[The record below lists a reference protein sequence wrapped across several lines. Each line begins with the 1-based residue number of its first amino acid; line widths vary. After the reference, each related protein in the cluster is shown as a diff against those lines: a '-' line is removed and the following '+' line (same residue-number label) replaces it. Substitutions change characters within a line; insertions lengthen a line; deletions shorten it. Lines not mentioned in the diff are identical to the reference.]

1 MARGPPSSADFSPA
15 ACCVGRSVRDQ
26 GWWPG
31 ARRAQPL
38 VIMCPANP
46 RARNACSDWIQHLSA
61 DQSTPRAEFKFFFSG
76 YVTKLE
82 KSRNIQQNSKVFSSS
97 QHTVTWW
104 TDYVFEQSMN
114 MKHPSRF
121 NPALLSHSTRP
132 NQIFVA
138 SSPGWAYRSIRMNI
152 LSLWRRALTG
162 RSLACTD
169 IRQEISGST
178 GAKLK
183 VTDLIF
189 ICCRYLSFYY
199 RAFICFIPALCHLPR
214 ASLLPCSLASSI
226 SPSISGVHLLTQ
238 LAPVVMVPLC

>member
-1 MARGPPSSADFSPA
+1 MTEHFKRRGAHSTGAHLTYPWDIFILGLFDHGNERKASNVARGAPSSADFSPA

-46 RARNACSDWIQHLSA
+46 RARNACSDWIQHLSGH
-61 DQSTPRAEFKFFFSG
+61 QSTPRAEFSSFFFSG

-82 KSRNIQQNSKVFSSS
+82 KSRNIQHNSKVFSSS

-104 TDYVFEQSMN
+104 TGYVFEPSMN

-132 NQIFVA
+132 
-138 SSPGWAYRSIRMNI
+138 IR
-152 LSLWRRALTG
+152 SLWPAPQGELIEVLGWTYWVFG
-162 RSLACTD
+162 GEPWLAGHWHV
-169 IRQEISGST
+169 QISGS
-178 GAKLK
+178 K
-183 VTDLIF
+183 
-189 ICCRYLSFYY
+189 
-199 RAFICFIPALCHLPR
+199 
-214 ASLLPCSLASSI
+214 
-226 SPSISGVHLLTQ
+226 
-238 LAPVVMVPLC
+238 

>member
-1 MARGPPSSADFSPA
+1 MLHCFQMFCKCHRIQSKNTHDRALQEEHTHSTGAHLTYPWDIFILGLFDHGNERKASNVARGAPSSADFSPA

-31 ARRAQPL
+31 ASRAQPL

-61 DQSTPRAEFKFFFSG
+61 DQSTPRAEFSSFFFSG

-132 NQIFVA
+132 
-138 SSPGWAYRSIRMNI
+138 IR
-152 LSLWRRALTG
+152 SLWPAPQGELIEVLGWTYWVFG
-162 RSLACTD
+162 GEPWLAGHWHV
-169 IRQEISGST
+169 QISGR
-178 GAKLK
+178 K
-183 VTDLIF
+183 
-189 ICCRYLSFYY
+189 
-199 RAFICFIPALCHLPR
+199 
-214 ASLLPCSLASSI
+214 
-226 SPSISGVHLLTQ
+226 
-238 LAPVVMVPLC
+238 